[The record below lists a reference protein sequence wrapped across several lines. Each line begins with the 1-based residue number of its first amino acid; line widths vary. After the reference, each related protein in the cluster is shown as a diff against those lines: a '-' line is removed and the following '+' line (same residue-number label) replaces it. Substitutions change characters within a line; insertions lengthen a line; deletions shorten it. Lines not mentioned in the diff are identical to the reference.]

1 MKAIALKPS
10 TTAAIAIIRCCGAF
24 LIMELK
30 VSMIVEVNADS
41 KVDAE
46 NAIMQWIIDNLPTVL
61 EEDDIII
68 NDVRFC

>member
-1 MKAIALKPS
+1 
-10 TTAAIAIIRCCGAF
+10 
-24 LIMELK
+24 MELK
-30 VSMIVEVNADS
+30 ISMIVEVNADS